1 LALFVEVAKYPMAA
15 VSPGLFM
22 RQVRQELAKVTWPS
36 RKETTMTLI
45 LVFVFCIFLGLYF
58 LVVDK
63 ALSWG
68 VAWLFGA

>member
-1 LALFVEVAKYPMAA
+1 MAS
-15 VSPGLFM
+15 VSPGLFV

-36 RKETTMTLI
+36 RREVTMSLI
-45 LVFVFCIFLGLYF
+45 LVFVFCIFLGVYF

-68 VAWLFGA
+68 VSLLFGA

>member
-1 LALFVEVAKYPMAA
+1 MAT

-22 RQVRQELAKVTWPS
+22 RQVRQELAKVAWPS
-36 RKETTMTLI
+36 RRETTMTLI
-45 LVFVFCIFLGLYF
+45 LVFVFCGVVGLYF

-68 VAWLFGA
+68 VSKIFGV

>member
-1 LALFVEVAKYPMAA
+1 MAS
-15 VSPGLFM
+15 VSPGLFV

-36 RKETTMTLI
+36 RRETTMSLV

-63 ALSWG
+63 ALTWG
-68 VAWLFGA
+68 VSLLFGA